1 MENQL
6 FSVSRFGNYLMK
18 YFAEFRS
25 LRLQFII
32 LTACFTVIMSLS
44 GGSVNFFSLSVAMF
58 IFAIVSASS
67 LTAFFTP
74 RINKIKFLLV
84 PASQFEKFLTMLVH
98 LYLYIPVM
106 FAVMLFV
113 AQYCATL
120 VTALFTLSIPQFT
133 LPYAGVSIDTD
144 LLGMYSLSY
153 VGGVAFY
160 LMGATIFTRHSFLK
174 TTGLSLVL
182 GFVVMLLMLVGVT
195 FHALSSG
202 AYSQLD
208 AFNDVDSAAGTFIIV
223 FSVLVSLMYLII
235 AYMRIAEM
243 EVNETKK

>member
-6 FSVSRFGNYLMK
+6 FSVSRFGNYMIK

-44 GGSVNFFSLSVAMF
+44 GGSVSFFSLSAAMF
-58 IFAIVSASS
+58 IFAIVQASS
-67 LTAFFTP
+67 LSAFFTP

-84 PASQFEKFLTMLVH
+84 PASQFEKFMVVLVH
-98 LYLYIPVM
+98 LYLYIPLM

-113 AQYCATL
+113 AQYCAIL
-120 VTALFTLSIPQFT
+120 VTSLFTLSIPQFT

-144 LLGMYSLSY
+144 LLGMYCLSY

-160 LMGATIFTRHSFLK
+160 LMGATIFARHSFLK
-174 TTGLSLVL
+174 TTGLSLVM
-182 GFVVMLLMLVGVT
+182 GFIVMLLMSVSVL
-195 FHALSSG
+195 FHALKIG
-202 AYSQLD
+202 AYGGFD
-208 AFNDVDSAAGTFIIV
+208 AFDDVDSAAGNFMIGI
-223 FSVLVSLMYLII
+223 SVLASLLYLAI
-235 AYMRIAEM
+235 AYMRITEM

>member
-44 GGSVNFFSLSVAMF
+44 GGSVNFFSLSAAMF

-74 RINKIKFLLV
+74 RISKIKFLLV

-113 AQYCATL
+113 AQYCAML
-120 VTALFTLSIPQFT
+120 VTALFTLSAPQ
-133 LPYAGVSIDTD
+133 LAMPYAGVSIDTD
-144 LLGMYSLSY
+144 LLGMYILSY
-153 VGGVAFY
+153 VECVAFY

-223 FSVLVSLMYLII
+223 FSVLASLLYLAI
-235 AYMRIAEM
+235 AYMRITEM